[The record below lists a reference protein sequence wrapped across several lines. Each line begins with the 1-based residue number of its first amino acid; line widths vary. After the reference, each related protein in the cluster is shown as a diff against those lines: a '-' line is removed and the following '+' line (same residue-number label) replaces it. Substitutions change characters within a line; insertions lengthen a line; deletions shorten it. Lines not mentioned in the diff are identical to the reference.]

1 MYAVILRLLFSHVI
15 AKAKA
20 ANYVCLLLLVPAL
33 AQFCFFSAAWLTS
46 TLYILYILTFEREK
60 QQLHSKR
67 AYYFQG
73 GPISG
78 RLQYV
83 LENEIT
89 RHCQFQQAR
98 PTSGCLVEGR
108 GLKHWTVDR
117 KGPGTCSRDL
127 LLFQVH
133 SAHSKKLSR
142 GFIFVSFGGDIN
154 HQVLGNPL
162 KLA

>member
-1 MYAVILRLLFSHVI
+1 MYAVILELLFCHVF
-15 AKAKA
+15 AKAIA

-33 AQFCFFSAAWLTS
+33 AQFCFFSASWLTS
-46 TLYILYILTFEREK
+46 TLCMLTFEREK
-60 QQLHSKR
+60 QPLQQLHSKR
-67 AYYFQG
+67 AYFQG

-108 GLKHWTVDR
+108 GLQHWTVDR
-117 KGPGTCSRDL
+117 KVQALAAEIYFSSRCT
-127 LLFQVH
+127 QPTP
-133 SAHSKKLSR
+133 K
-142 GFIFVSFGGDIN
+142 N
-154 HQVLGNPL
+154 
-162 KLA
+162 